1 MTKTLKTSFFFI
13 CYHPSPRQPAGEVQ
27 SFGSEGWYSEGGQ
40 IKTNFSLF
48 SSVCVCQ
55 CMRSITGRLKQY
67 RRLLLLLLLFLKS
80 GYPGFLLM
88 QCKSGSLYFLH
99 KLLNETAYLRSM
111 KSPEVG
117 ITAFFVC
124 PTVGNRPTSER

>member
-1 MTKTLKTSFFFI
+1 MCVPVYAKYFWPLETI
-13 CYHPSPRQPAGEVQ
+13 SPV
-27 SFGSEGWYSEGGQ
+27 
-40 IKTNFSLF
+40 
-48 SSVCVCQ
+48 VVVVV
-55 CMRSITGRLKQY
+55 
-67 RRLLLLLLLFLKS
+67 FLKS

-111 KSPEVG
+111 KSPEVE

-124 PTVGNRPTSER
+124 STVGNRPTIER